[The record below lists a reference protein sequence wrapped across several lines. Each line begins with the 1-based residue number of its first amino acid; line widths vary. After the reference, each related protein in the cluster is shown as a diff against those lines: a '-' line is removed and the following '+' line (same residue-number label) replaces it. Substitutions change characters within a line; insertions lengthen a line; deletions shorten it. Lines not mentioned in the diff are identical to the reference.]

1 MGITIFILASM
12 LAVTAG
18 AIVFVY
24 LQYRTAVNRNQN
36 LQHQIEQAAQTLQ
49 NLQEKLKI
57 LTEHRD
63 VTEQARREFLANMIH
78 ELRSYL
84 NVMLGHTQIFHR
96 EDRLTRKQRKAIDVI
111 HRYSEHLL
119 MLFSEITDFSELES
133 REVRLAPT
141 NFNLR
146 RFLIAVADIIRTQ
159 AEQRRLTVVTDFSA
173 ELPKRICGDERRLR
187 QVLLTL
193 LGNAIKFTNEG
204 SVTFRVTIGGV
215 ISSLMAGE
223 QEHDS
228 SKPPTHCLR
237 FEVEDTGIGIP
248 SDQLSEIFQPF
259 HVIRNNAQYKKGT
272 RLGLA
277 ISQQLVQLM
286 GGELRVTS
294 QPRRGSMFWFE
305 ITLPEA
311 TDDEPAPVDVPTHH
325 VVGFTGPLRKILIAD
340 DQYEN
345 RVVLKEMLLP
355 LGFSIIEAL
364 DGFEVLTKAAQHQ
377 PDLIL
382 IDLTMPV
389 LSGFESIRHIR
400 QMPAI
405 SEVKVVGMSASVLRQ
420 IQQESFRAGG
430 DDFLVKPIQLDT
442 LLDCLQRHLNI
453 EWLYAE
459 VLREQV
465 EEIEE

>member
-1 MGITIFILASM
+1 MVITIFVLASM

-18 AIVFVY
+18 TLVYVF
-24 LQYRTAVNRNQN
+24 LLYRTATIQNRHVQEQQEQATRT
-36 LQHQIEQAAQTLQ
+36 LQH
-49 NLQEKLKI
+49 LQEKLKI
-57 LTEHRD
+57 LTEQYD
-63 VTEQARREFLANMIH
+63 ATEQARREFLANLIQ
-78 ELRSYL
+78 ELRSHL
-84 NVMLGHTQIFHR
+84 NVMLGHTQMFHR

-119 MLFSEITDFSELES
+119 MLFSEIMDFSELEY
-133 REVRLAPT
+133 REVRLSPT
-141 NFNLR
+141 SFNLR

-159 AEQRRLTVVTDFSA
+159 AEQRHLRVVTDFST
-173 ELPKRICGDERRLR
+173 ELPKRVYGDERRLR
-187 QVLLTL
+187 QVLLAL

-204 SVTFRVTIGGV
+204 DVTFRVRFGGV
-215 ISSLMAGE
+215 ISSLIAGD
-223 QEHDS
+223 QPQDA

-248 SDQLSEIFQPF
+248 SDQFAEIFQPF
-259 HVIRNNAQYKKGT
+259 HVIRNNAQSRRGT

-294 QPRRGSMFWFE
+294 QSRRGSMFWFE

-311 TDDEPAPVDVPTHH
+311 TDDDPIPIDAPTHH
-325 VVGFTGPLRKILIAD
+325 VVGFTGPLRKILIGD

-364 DGFEVLTKAAQHQ
+364 DGFDVLTKAAQHQ

-389 LSGFESIRHIR
+389 LNGFEAIRHVR
-400 QMPAI
+400 QMPVI
-405 SEVKVVGMSASVLRQ
+405 SDTIVVGMSASVLRQ
-420 IQQESFRAGG
+420 VQEENFRAGG
-430 DDFLVKPIQLDT
+430 DDFLVKPIQLDR
-442 LLDCLQRHLNI
+442 LLDCVQRHLNI
-453 EWLYAE
+453 EWMYAE
-459 VLREQV
+459 SRREDV
-465 EEIEE
+465 DEAEE

>member
-1 MGITIFILASM
+1 MIVTIFVLASM

-18 AIVFVY
+18 ALVFVY
-24 LQYRTAVNRNQN
+24 LQYRAATIQIQHLEQQMAQATHT
-36 LQHQIEQAAQTLQ
+36 LQH
-49 NLQEKLKI
+49 LQEKLKI
-57 LTEHRD
+57 LAEQRD
-63 VTEQARREFLANMIH
+63 VAEQARREFLANMIH
-78 ELRSYL
+78 ELRSHL

-119 MLFSEITDFSELES
+119 MLFSEVMDFSELES
-133 REVRLAPT
+133 REVRLSPT

-159 AEQRRLTVVTDFSA
+159 AEQRRLTVITDFSP

-187 QVLLTL
+187 QVLLAL

-215 ISSLMAGE
+215 ISSLMAGD
-223 QEHDS
+223 QAQDP
-228 SKPPTHCLR
+228 SKPPSHCLR

-248 SDQLSEIFQPF
+248 SDQLDQIFQPF

-311 TDDEPAPVDVPTHH
+311 TDDEPTPVELPMHH
-325 VVGFTGPLRKILIAD
+325 VVGFKGPLRKILIAD

-345 RVVLKEMLLP
+345 RVILKEMLLP

-389 LSGFESIRHIR
+389 LNGFESIRHIR
-400 QMPAI
+400 QMPVI
-405 SEVKVVGMSASVLRQ
+405 SDVTVVGMSASVLRQ
-420 IQQESFRAGG
+420 IQEESFRAGG

-442 LLDCLQRHLNI
+442 LLDCLQRHLNV
-453 EWLYAE
+453 EWMYAE
-459 VLREQV
+459 AVREEPDAEDV
-465 EEIEE
+465 